1 MENIENIQENKM
13 GTMKVPRLLFVMAV
27 PMMVSML
34 VQALYNVVDSVFVSM
49 LSENALTAVSL
60 AFPVQNLMIGVATG
74 TGVGVNALLSRHLGE
89 GDRPSAERVAEN
101 GVFLAVLSYLV
112 FLLIGLFAS
121 RPFFAMQTSTAE
133 IVEGG
138 TAYLTVCCC
147 ASFGVFMQVI
157 FERLMQATGRT
168 VFTMFT
174 QGLGAVINIILDPV
188 FIFERG
194 EGFLGMG
201 VFGMGVTGAAV
212 ATVIGQIAAGAL
224 AVVFNARF
232 NHDIHLS
239 FRRFRPN
246 GHMIGRIYAIGVPSI
261 LMVGVGSLMV
271 FAMNAILIR
280 FTETAAAV
288 FGAYYKLQSFV
299 FMPLFGLNNGVI
311 PIVAFNYGARRRR
324 RMVATVRLSLVVAF
338 VFMMIGLVL
347 LQVIPD
353 RLLLLFNASE
363 QMLAIGVPALRIIS
377 LSYLLAGFCVVL
389 GSVFQALGHG
399 LMSMVVA
406 LARQLLAL
414 VPIAYLLSLTGRLEL
429 VWWAFPAAEIVS
441 FTASILCFWRL
452 WRRVIRPIPA
462 GEL

>member
-1 MENIENIQENKM
+1 MEDIEKIQENKM

-74 TGVGVNALLSRHLGE
+74 TAVGVNALLSRHLGE

-101 GVFLAVLSYLV
+101 GVFLAALSYLV
-112 FLLIGLFAS
+112 FLLMGAFFS

-138 TAYLTVCCC
+138 TSYLTVCCC
-147 ASFGVFMQVI
+147 ASFGLFMQVI

-188 FIFERG
+188 FIFGRG

-224 AVVFNARF
+224 AIFFNARF
-232 NHDIHLS
+232 NRDIHLS
-239 FRRFRPN
+239 FRRFRPDR
-246 GHMIGRIYAIGVPSI
+246 HMIGRIYAIGVPSI

-324 RMVATVRLSLVVAF
+324 RMMATVRLSLAVAF
-338 VFMMIGLVL
+338 GFMMIGLLL
-347 LQVIPD
+347 LQTIPD

-399 LMSMVVA
+399 LMSMLVA
-406 LARQLLAL
+406 LARQLFAL

-441 FTASILCFWRL
+441 FTASVLCFLRL

-462 GEL
+462 GEM